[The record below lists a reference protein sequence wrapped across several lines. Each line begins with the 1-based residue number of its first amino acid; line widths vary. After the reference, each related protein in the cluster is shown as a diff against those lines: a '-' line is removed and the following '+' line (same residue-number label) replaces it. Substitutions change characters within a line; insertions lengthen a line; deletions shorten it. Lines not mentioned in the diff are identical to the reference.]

1 MRNKPE
7 LSGKRIV
14 IYPNDIIAM
23 TGCTERTAQRILA
36 QIRKA
41 VGKKP
46 RSYVT
51 ISDFCL
57 FMDFDE
63 WEVIQALS

>member
-14 IYPNDIIAM
+14 IYPNDIITM
-23 TGCTERTAQRILA
+23 TGCTERTAQRYLV

-46 RSYVT
+46 RSHVT

-57 FMDFDE
+57 FMSFDE